1 MVFAGNRYLAACNRI
16 LRHLASAQGKLKC
29 MGLKDKFDVFQNVEF
44 GKPIFIAQLPNVVI
58 FMYKHP
64 KLKELV
70 LKMEL
75 VAWEKLC

>member
-1 MVFAGNRYLAACNRI
+1 
-16 LRHLASAQGKLKC
+16 
-29 MGLKDKFDVFQNVEF
+29 LKDKFDVFQNEEF

-58 FMYKHP
+58 FMYKLP